1 MWIVTKGKIGLTGS
15 GHDKGLEENASHAE
29 TVACWHEKSI
39 ITLLPNGE
47 SPPDQPR
54 VTTQKTKSLRN
65 ASCVSCD
72 INNKHIFNNH

>member
-47 SPPDQPR
+47 SPPD
-54 VTTQKTKSLRN
+54 
-65 ASCVSCD
+65 
-72 INNKHIFNNH
+72 